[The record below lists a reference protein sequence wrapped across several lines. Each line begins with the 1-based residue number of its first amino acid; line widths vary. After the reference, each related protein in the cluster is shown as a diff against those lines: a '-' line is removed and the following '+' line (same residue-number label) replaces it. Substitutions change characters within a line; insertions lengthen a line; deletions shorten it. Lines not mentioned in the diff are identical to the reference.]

1 MRHESGAL
9 PMDFQLQLAKPVR
22 LSELKL
28 SLRSKRISESA
39 GRSSLLLLL
48 VLWGYLSHISSLK
61 ISPARILGRETSD
74 SGLSLLTMDG
84 MARWERE
91 GLRALADNGQVPG
104 EKNVILDEVFAEQ
117 K

>member
-9 PMDFQLQLAKPVR
+9 AMDFQLQLAKQVR

-48 VLWGYLSHISSLK
+48 VLCGYLSHTSLK

-91 GLRALADNGQVPG
+91 GLRALADDGQVPG
-104 EKNVILDEVFAEQ
+104 EKIVILDEVFAEQ